1 MGLLSIAWRSRI
13 PLRPF
18 GRSVGRAVNTGGPG
32 SAAAGSAR
40 RLGRFPRGW
49 GRGLLL
55 ATLVAIGWAGAR
67 VAPAADL
74 PPTEVAANR
83 AAADALFAQG
93 GLLELRLE
101 IPDEGVESL
110 RKNPRLGVSAVVRE
124 GATAYTNVMVHLK
137 GSRGSFRPVD
147 EKPGL
152 TLKFPRNAPQGPFHG
167 LRKFHLNN
175 GSQDGSFLSEWVCGE
190 LFRAAEVPAA
200 RATHAWV
207 ELNGRKLGLYVL
219 LESLDRDF
227 LSRYFTNTQ
236 GNLYGQSDNADV
248 DEPLHRESG
257 RGEDTHADLKAL
269 AAVLRES
276 DRAKLWEQLPQV
288 LEVDRYLSFMAMEV
302 MLCHWDGYT
311 FARHN
316 FRVYQNLDTGKLM
329 FIPHDMDQMMEDARV
344 PIQPGANGLVSRAIL
359 RIPEARTR
367 YRERFS
373 ALFTNVFLAPAITQR
388 IDRRLA
394 QLLPAV
400 AARDPELAGNLENK
414 ANALKDRVENR
425 VQGLEEQFTQP
436 IPANPFLH
444 GLVLD
449 ADTQKPIP
457 HFTIVAGFRAGEN
470 AVRWDRTRVFRGLR
484 GVFDTDLSN
493 AKLPQTPSHFRF
505 ETEGYLPAVVRYT
518 PPTNDDDMVYKIF
531 LKKGGRVAGTVR
543 LPTGTP
549 ANGGQVA
556 LLTESSSPVL
566 GRAQFTPKPGL
577 PILALRD
584 LARFSFSADPEAQT
598 IVAVHKTGFAETPVE
613 DLAANPKITLQPWGR
628 VEGSMT
634 GPDNPDPS
642 GIATLTAELLVPNLF
657 KGFYAGVLNLDFS
670 RFTVEL
676 PANGPFALENVP
688 PGERFLWRSV
698 PIDDPADL
706 QPSNLSFVGQRLL
719 VKPGETNRLVWGE
732 TEPSIKG
739 RIVQPPGNPPDNAD
753 PNAILIPEVPV
764 KLGCL
769 RFDTG
774 GADAPAPVEY
784 FFTLGD
790 QDAFRVKG
798 ALPLSSRAELRVY
811 APPLWLGVARREIR
825 FPAPAGGA
833 ASPALDLGAI
843 ELDPIRPVKL
853 GDPAPLFEVKDLEGA
868 PLKLADFRGAG
879 VLLYFWAAWG
889 SPQLALLPG
898 LQEVC
903 DKYPHDP
910 RLVLLGLSLDRHP
923 ETARR
928 YVRRTSMKGRQGY
941 LGEWFHTSLP
951 AQYGVAGIPSVVFI
965 GPDGKILARDLPL
978 TGLPAA
984 IEELLNPDK
993 TK

>member
-1 MGLLSIAWRSRI
+1 MGIMSSAWRNRI
-13 PLRPF
+13 PLRRF
-18 GRSVGRAVNTGGPG
+18 GRVAGRVGDTGERETASEASPHCDFRSRHG
-32 SAAAGSAR
+32 
-40 RLGRFPRGW
+40 L

-55 ATLVAIGWAGAR
+55 TALAATGWAISLVTGL
-67 VAPAADL
+67 AAAQ
-74 PPTEVAANR
+74 TEVETNR

-93 GLLELRLE
+93 GLVQLRLE
-101 IPDEGVESL
+101 IPDDGVESL
-110 RKNPRLGVSAVVRE
+110 RKNPRQGVSAVVRE
-124 GATAYTNVMVHLK
+124 GAAAYTNVMVHLK

-152 TLKFPRNAPQGPFHG
+152 TLKFPRNAPEGAFHG

-175 GSQDGSFLSEWVCGE
+175 CSQDASYLSEWVCGE
-190 LFRAAEVPAA
+190 LFRAADVPAA

-236 GNLYGQSDNADV
+236 GNLYGQSENADV

-257 RGEDTHADLKAL
+257 RGENTHADLKAL
-269 AAVLRES
+269 AAVLRET
-276 DRAKLWEQLPQV
+276 DRARLGEQLPQV
-288 LEVDRYLSFMAMEV
+288 LDLDRYLSFMAMEV

-316 FRVYQNLDTGKLM
+316 FRVYQNLDTGKMM
-329 FIPHDMDQMMEDARV
+329 FIPHDMDQMMEDSHV

-367 YRERFS
+367 YRERFGT
-373 ALFTNVFLAPAITQR
+373 LFTNVFVASAITQR
-388 IDRRLA
+388 IDRRLT

-400 AARDPELAGNLENK
+400 AACDPQLANSLEDK
-414 ANALKDRVENR
+414 ASALKNRIENR
-425 VQGLEEQFTQP
+425 AQGLEEQLGQP

-457 HFTIVAGFRAGEN
+457 RFTITAGYRAGEN

-484 GVFDTDLSN
+484 GVFETDLAT
-493 AKLPQTPSHFRF
+493 AKLPQTPGYFRF
-505 ETEGYLPAVVRYT
+505 ETEGYLPSVVRYVA
-518 PPTNDDDMVYKIF
+518 PTNDDDMVYKIS
-531 LKKGGRVAGTVR
+531 LRKGGRIAGTVR

-577 PILALRD
+577 PILSLRE
-584 LARFSFSADPEAQT
+584 LARFSFSPDPEAQT
-598 IVAVHKTGFAETPVE
+598 VVAVHQTGFAETPID
-613 DLAANPKITLQPWGR
+613 DLTANPKITLQPWGR

-634 GPDNPDPS
+634 GPDNPDPA

-657 KGFYAGVLNLDFS
+657 KGFYAGVLNLDFA

-676 PANGPFALENVP
+676 PANGPFVLENVP

-698 PIDDPADL
+698 PIGNPADT

-719 VKPGETNRLVWGE
+719 VKPGETNRLVWGDNE
-732 TEPSIKG
+732 RSIKG
-739 RIVQPPGNPPDNAD
+739 RFAPSPANAPNNAD
-753 PNAILIPEVPV
+753 PNAILIPEIPL
-764 KLGCL
+764 KLACL
-769 RFDTG
+769 KFDGG
-774 GADAPAPVEY
+774 GADTPSPVEY

-798 ALPLSSRAELRVY
+798 AMPSSSRAELRVY
-811 APPLWLGVARREIR
+811 APPLWLGVARKEIL
-825 FPAPAGGA
+825 FPAPTGGGA
-833 ASPALDLGAI
+833 APVLDMGAI
-843 ELDPIRPVKL
+843 ELDPIRSAKI
-853 GDPAPLFEVKDLEGA
+853 GDPAPLFELKDLEGA
-868 PLKLADFRGAG
+868 PLKLADFRGAC
-879 VLLYFWAAWG
+879 VLLHFWAAWC
-889 SPQLALLPG
+889 SPQIALLPG
-898 LQEVC
+898 LQEVL

-910 RLVLLGLSLDRHP
+910 RLVLLGLSLDRNP
-923 ETARR
+923 DTARR
-928 YVRRTSMKGRQGY
+928 YVRRHSMKGRQGY
-941 LGEWFHTSLP
+941 LGEWFQTSLP
-951 AQYGVAGIPSVVFI
+951 AEYGVAGIPSVVFI
-965 GPDGKILARDLPL
+965 GPDGKILARDIPL
-978 TGLPAA
+978 TGLAAA
-984 IEELLNPDK
+984 IEELLNPAK
-993 TK
+993 AK